1 MKASLLAVSLLTLA
15 IATACDRRDDPDNA
29 PTPEAVTDT
38 ASVPATDPTAAAPA
52 DPTLQPDGAVAP
64 AADDSLALGL
74 LAAVNDHEIKAAQ
87 QALSKQVSAPVADYA
102 RLMEKEHTDNL
113 VATQALGA
121 LADTPE
127 VQAMKEKGA
136 SDLAELGKQSSKAY
150 ETAYVDA
157 MVKGHTEA
165 LALIDGRLLSLSS
178 VGPVRD
184 HLTKTREHVAM
195 HLEAARKLQGAPSD
209 LKN

>member
-1 MKASLLAVSLLTLA
+1 MKTHLLALSLLTLA
-15 IATACDRRDDPDNA
+15 IATACDRREDPANA
-29 PTPEAVTDT
+29 PMTDAATTDAAAMPPTDPNAATPANPNDPNT
-38 ASVPATDPTAAAPA
+38 ATATPAT
-52 DPTLQPDGAVAP
+52 
-64 AADDSLALGL
+64 DDSLALGL

-87 QALSKQVSAPVADYA
+87 QAYSKQVSGPVMEYA
-102 RLMEKEHTDNL
+102 RMMEKEHTDNL
-113 VATQALGA
+113 VATKALGA

-136 SDLAELGKQSSKAY
+136 NELAELGKQSGKAY

-178 VGPVRD
+178 AGPVRD
-184 HLTKTREHVAM
+184 HLSKTREHVAM
-195 HLEAARKLQGAPSD
+195 HLEAARKLQGAPST
-209 LKN
+209 

>member
-1 MKASLLAVSLLTLA
+1 MKASLLAMSLLTLA
-15 IATACDRRDDPDNA
+15 IATACDRRDDADNA

-38 ASVPATDPTAAAPA
+38 ASVPATDPTAAAPTN
-52 DPTLQPDGAVAP
+52 PNLQPDGTVAP

-127 VQAMKEKGA
+127 VQAMKEKAA
-136 SDLAELGKQSSKAY
+136 SDLAELDKQSGKAY

-184 HLTKTREHVAM
+184 HLAKTREHVAM
-195 HLEAARKLQGAPSD
+195 HLEAARKLQGAPST
-209 LKN
+209 

>member
-1 MKASLLAVSLLTLA
+1 MKTSFFALSLLTLA
-15 IATACDRRDDPDNA
+15 MATACDRREDPDNA
-29 PTPEAVTDT
+29 PTPDAAT
-38 ASVPATDPTAAAPA
+38 ADASSIPPSDPTAAAPTTPDM
-52 DPTLQPDGAVAP
+52 DPNAATTAP
-64 AADDSLALGL
+64 ATDDSLALGL

-87 QALSKQVSAPVADYA
+87 QALSKQVSAPVAEYA
-102 RLMEKEHTDNL
+102 RMMEKEHTDNL

-127 VQAMKEKGA
+127 VQAMKEKAA
-136 SDLAELGKQSSKAY
+136 SDLAELDKLSGKAY

-195 HLEAARKLQGAPSD
+195 HLEAAQKLQGAPSA
-209 LKN
+209 

>member
-1 MKASLLAVSLLTLA
+1 MKASLLAMSLLTLA

-38 ASVPATDPTAAAPA
+38 ASVPATDPTAAAPT
-52 DPTLQPDGAVAP
+52 DPNLQPDGTVAP

-127 VQAMKEKGA
+127 VQAMKEKAA
-136 SDLAELGKQSSKAY
+136 SDLAELDKQSGKAY

-195 HLEAARKLQGAPSD
+195 HLEAARKLQGAPST
-209 LKN
+209 